1 MMEHTYLFKPGCW
14 RAEGFYH
21 MGAER
26 TAPLTGKVTLARD
39 EEHWTLTGFL
49 DAAFENGPLH
59 AETAYTISATANPME
74 LAWTAEN
81 PTLGK
86 LEGAFVV
93 LPGIIT
99 SSYTAP
105 DGVHSGSEMLMQ
117 ISETE
122 YKMQGVLNEHGD
134 PVCWWEG
141 RLTYEPTC

>member
-1 MMEHTYLFKPGCW
+1 MEHTYLFKNACW

-21 MGAER
+21 IGENK
-26 TAPLTGKVTLARD
+26 TAPLTGGVTLTRTG
-39 EEHWTLTGFL
+39 ETWTLTGFM
-49 DAAFENGPLH
+49 DVAFDEPMHMENTYEIR
-59 AETAYTISATANPME
+59 ETVNPME
-74 LAWTAEN
+74 LAWTAQN
-81 PTLGK
+81 PTLGT

-117 ISETE
+117 VSETE

-134 PVCWWEG
+134 PTCWWEG
-141 RLTYEPTC
+141 RLICNDAR

>member
-1 MMEHTYLFKPGCW
+1 MEHTYLFKPGCW
-14 RAEGFYH
+14 RAEGLYH
-21 MGAER
+21 VGAEK
-26 TAPLTGKVTLARD
+26 TAPMTGEVTLTRTEKTWA
-39 EEHWTLTGFL
+39 LTGFL
-49 DAAFENGPLH
+49 DAALDEPLH
-59 AETAYTISATANPME
+59 VENAYEIHATVNPME
-74 LAWTAEN
+74 LAWTAQN
-81 PTLGK
+81 PALGK

-117 ISETE
+117 VSETE

-141 RLTYEPTC
+141 RLIFDDAR